1 MLRRSVVALIC
12 GTIALHGTAPI
23 AGPTLRAELV
33 GHYTWRDPSPLFG
46 GMSGLDLGPDGS
58 DFVAVSD
65 RGAIATGRLLRTDGA
80 ISGVADLALNPLLR
94 PGGEPLREFET
105 DAEGV
110 ARGADG
116 RIFISFEGIH
126 RVWAYAS
133 ADAPAERLPQ
143 HDDFA
148 QMQLNSSLEALAI
161 DDQGR
166 LYTLP
171 ERSGE
176 WTRPFPVYRFDGN
189 TWEQPFSIRRD
200 GKFLAVG
207 ADFGPDGKL
216 YLLERHLA
224 FLGFQTRVRRFVIEG
239 DTVVSEE
246 TLLQTG
252 TGTHDNLEGMAVWR
266 DPDGAIRIT
275 MISDDNFHPFQRTE
289 FVEYRL
295 KD

>member
-1 MLRRSVVALIC
+1 MLRRSFVALIC
-12 GTIALHGTAPI
+12 GTIALHGTAPV

-33 GHYTWRDPSPLFG
+33 GQYTWRDPSPLFG
-46 GMSGLDLGPDGS
+46 GMSGLDLAPDGS

-65 RGAIATGRLLRTDGA
+65 RGAIATGRLLRQDGQ

-110 ARGADG
+110 ARSADG
-116 RIFISFEGIH
+116 RIFVSFEGLH
-126 RVWAYAS
+126 RVWAYA
-133 ADAPAERLPQ
+133 DATGPAERLPQ

-176 WTRPFPVYRFDGN
+176 WTRPFPVYRFDGDG
-189 TWEQPFSIRRD
+189 WEQPFSLRRD

-224 FLGFQTRVRRFVIEG
+224 FFGFQTRVRRFVIEG
-239 DTVVSEE
+239 DAVLSEE

-252 TGTHDNLEGMAVWR
+252 TGAHDNLEGIAVWR